1 MPMSKL
7 WKYYSEA
14 KDRASDSSKKHMHEI
29 VNYCVIDAL
38 RCQELMVKSNVINDY
53 REVASIAHISLFDS
67 HYYAIGTKV
76 SNLLGAEAWAQDILY
91 TTKISNQKASGK
103 FPGAYMFP
111 PEKGLENKR
120 PVTGLDFRSLYP
132 SIIMTYNLSL
142 EKMVSTLSE
151 VDKLKRENKVLHSIE
166 FKYGGKPVRAWT
178 ILHGNKS
185 DQEGLFTKILKN
197 LLNIR
202 NELKAQ
208 LKVLGKK
215 KEYMGKV
222 KSKMD
227 SAGGSFL
234 VVDAIKDVLSSV
246 KNTERHAEMT
256 KILSPFIV
264 PEERS
269 DGADLSYDDFMKE
282 YSSICF
288 EYNSLNSKQKAI
300 KLYMN
305 SFYGVTG
312 QSDSPFYTLAL
323 AGGVTSA
330 GRENIKLVAEF
341 VKKKGFGIKYEDTD
355 SLYLT
360 CPDSCYEKCDL
371 AYNGGKGTISKLEY
385 WTEMVTITMGVME
398 KLRNE
403 VNSFLRLKTRSGY
416 LEMAYEEVLF
426 PVVFTGKKKYF
437 GTKHEDAVN
446 FSLENP
452 FIRGI
457 DTVKQGKS
465 QLFKTIGDRIMNEVR
480 DINNEHSLHKI
491 VENVLRDAII
501 NTEQWN
507 FEQFIETDAWKPDVN
522 NISVQRFIG
531 RMRGKYDSK
540 ILIPGERFSYVVT
553 HPDTTF
559 DLHGRKL
566 KPTKGEKMEFAD
578 VAKELG
584 KELDLYHYFE
594 KTIIGLCARFIMYDK
609 KYEPEPSSQIM
620 RIEDPDEKYKQ
631 IDDYA
636 QNKAKS
642 WLEEFVKENIIV
654 NGVTSKMMESR
665 GIAYKR
671 AYRTAV
677 KKAQEMLYQKIGY
690 LYEIF
695 HGEWLSYEIFMVSN
709 PIEVLWEKFM
719 KCARKIS
726 KDKNLSVDDEMKE
739 KICSDFARYPSELAK
754 CIEEYNLFFYKL
766 VYHMRYKEHVSIP
779 EEIGPVSS
787 MRKNEIIADLPS
799 LPHISEIG
807 ALDEIS
813 NL

>member
-1 MPMSKL
+1 
-7 WKYYSEA
+7 
-14 KDRASDSSKKHMHEI
+14 
-29 VNYCVIDAL
+29 
-38 RCQELMVKSNVINDY
+38 
-53 REVASIAHISLFDS
+53 
-67 HYYAIGTKV
+67 
-76 SNLLGAEAWAQDILY
+76 
-91 TTKISNQKASGK
+91 
-103 FPGAYMFP
+103 
-111 PEKGLENKR
+111 
-120 PVTGLDFRSLYP
+120 
-132 SIIMTYNLSL
+132 
-142 EKMVSTLSE
+142 
-151 VDKLKRENKVLHSIE
+151 
-166 FKYGGKPVRAWT
+166 
-178 ILHGNKS
+178 
-185 DQEGLFTKILKN
+185 
-197 LLNIR
+197 
-202 NELKAQ
+202 
-208 LKVLGKK
+208 
-215 KEYMGKV
+215 MGKV

-256 KILSPFIV
+256 KILSPFIIL
-264 PEERS
+264 EERS
-269 DGADLSYDDFMKE
+269 DRADLSYDDFMKE

-323 AGGVTSA
+323 AEGVTSA

-341 VKKKGFGIKYEDTD
+341 MKKKGFGIKYGDTD

-371 AYNGGKGTISKLEY
+371 AYNGGKGTILKLEY
-385 WTEMVTITMGVME
+385 WTEMVTITKGVME
-398 KLRNE
+398 KLRNK

-437 GTKHEDAVN
+437 STKHENAVN
-446 FSLENP
+446 FSLEDP

-540 ILIPGERFSYVVT
+540 IPIPGERFSYVIT

-594 KTIIGLCARFIMYDK
+594 KIIIGLCARFIMYDK
-609 KYEPEPSSQIM
+609 KYEPEPSSRIM

-636 QNKAKS
+636 QNKAKL
-642 WLEEFVKENIIV
+642 WLEGFVKENIIV
-654 NGVTSKMMESR
+654 NGVTSKMIESR

-677 KKAQEMLYQKIGY
+677 KKAQEMLYHKLGY

-695 HGEWLSYEIFMVSN
+695 HGEWLSYEIFMGSN
-709 PIEVLWEKFM
+709 PIEILWERFM
-719 KCARKIS
+719 KCTRKLT
-726 KDKNLSVDDEMKE
+726 KDKNLSVDGEMKE

-754 CIEEYNLFFYKL
+754 CIEGYNLFFHKL
-766 VYHMRYKEHVSIP
+766 VYHMRYKEHISIP
-779 EEIGPVSS
+779 EKIGPVSS
-787 MRKNEIIADLPS
+787 MQKNEIITDLPA
-799 LPHISEIG
+799 LPHISEIE
-807 ALDEIS
+807 ALDDIT
-813 NL
+813 NLWYFHLEGVVEPEVLKQSI

>member
-1 MPMSKL
+1 
-7 WKYYSEA
+7 
-14 KDRASDSSKKHMHEI
+14 
-29 VNYCVIDAL
+29 
-38 RCQELMVKSNVINDY
+38 
-53 REVASIAHISLFDS
+53 
-67 HYYAIGTKV
+67 
-76 SNLLGAEAWAQDILY
+76 
-91 TTKISNQKASGK
+91 
-103 FPGAYMFP
+103 
-111 PEKGLENKR
+111 
-120 PVTGLDFRSLYP
+120 
-132 SIIMTYNLSL
+132 
-142 EKMVSTLSE
+142 
-151 VDKLKRENKVLHSIE
+151 
-166 FKYGGKPVRAWT
+166 
-178 ILHGNKS
+178 
-185 DQEGLFTKILKN
+185 
-197 LLNIR
+197 
-202 NELKAQ
+202 
-208 LKVLGKK
+208 
-215 KEYMGKV
+215 MGKV

-256 KILSPFIV
+256 KILSPFIIL
-264 PEERS
+264 EERS
-269 DGADLSYDDFMKE
+269 DRADLSYDDFMKE

-323 AGGVTSA
+323 AEGVTSA

-341 VKKKGFGIKYEDTD
+341 MKKKGFGIKYGDTD

-437 GTKHEDAVN
+437 STKHENAVN
-446 FSLENP
+446 FSLEDP

-540 ILIPGERFSYVVT
+540 IPIPGERFSYVIT

-594 KTIIGLCARFIMYDK
+594 KTII
-609 KYEPEPSSQIM
+609 
-620 RIEDPDEKYKQ
+620 DPDEKYKQ

-642 WLEEFVKENIIV
+642 WLEGFVKENIIV
-654 NGVTSKMMESR
+654 NGVTSKMIESR

-677 KKAQEMLYQKIGY
+677 KKAQEMLYHKLGY

-695 HGEWLSYEIFMVSN
+695 HGEWLSYEIFMGSN
-709 PIEVLWEKFM
+709 PIEILWERFM
-719 KCARKIS
+719 KCTRKLT
-726 KDKNLSVDDEMKE
+726 KDKNLSVDGEMKE

-754 CIEEYNLFFYKL
+754 CIEGYNLFFHKL
-766 VYHMRYKEHVSIP
+766 VYHMRYKEHISIP
-779 EEIGPVSS
+779 EKIGPVSS
-787 MRKNEIIADLPS
+787 MQKNEIITDLPA
-799 LPHISEIG
+799 LPHISEIE
-807 ALDEIS
+807 ALDDIT
-813 NL
+813 NLWYFYLEGVVEPEVLKQST